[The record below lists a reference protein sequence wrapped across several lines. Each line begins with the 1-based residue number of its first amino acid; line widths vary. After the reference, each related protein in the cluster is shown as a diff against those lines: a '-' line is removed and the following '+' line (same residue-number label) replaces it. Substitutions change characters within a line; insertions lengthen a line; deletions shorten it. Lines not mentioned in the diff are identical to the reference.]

1 MNRDG
6 TLGNV
11 GGKYSCVQ
19 TGQSLTAQVALRQWK
34 GDIRHSL
41 GEPSEREM
49 QSRKKA
55 EVWTKVFHLFFNK
68 LFSETKKPKR
78 GAWLTCCHVESVAV
92 DPASPQHGD

>member
-1 MNRDG
+1 MSRDG

-19 TGQSLTAQVALRQWK
+19 TGQSPTAQVAMRQWK

-55 EVWTKVFHLFFNK
+55 EV
-68 LFSETKKPKR
+68 
-78 GAWLTCCHVESVAV
+78 
-92 DPASPQHGD
+92 